1 MYKKIV
7 FIFII
12 VVFCIILSLIFK
24 KEPKETYTLD
34 ELKDYLKQTETMVI
48 CLYDAHNP
56 YEICTNEDIIE
67 SITDK
72 SKIDQIISYIMPLEA
87 LSGAYPAVGAGLVIH
102 SLEEKENLVINA
114 FYAPYIGIEKG
125 DSFYSLSRDSSL
137 IQNIAEILDIDDE
150 KLLNAVNQT

>member
-7 FIFII
+7 FILII
-12 VVFCIILSLIFK
+12 IAFCMMLSFIFK
-24 KEPKETYTLD
+24 KEPKETYTLV
-34 ELKDYLKQTETMVI
+34 ELKDLLKQTETMVI

-56 YEICTNEDIIE
+56 YEICTNEDIIA
-67 SITDK
+67 SLTDK

-87 LSGAYPAVGAGLVIH
+87 LSGAYPAVGTGLVIH
-102 SLEEKENLVINA
+102 SLDENENLLINV
-114 FYAPYIGIEKG
+114 FYSPYVGIEKG

>member
-12 VVFCIILSLIFK
+12 VVFCITLSLIFK

-56 YEICTNEDIIE
+56 YEICTNEDIIK

-72 SKIDQIISYIMPLEA
+72 SKVEQIISYILPLESS
-87 LSGAYPAVGAGLVIH
+87 SGTSTMEGSGLVIH
-102 SLEEKENLVINA
+102 ALDEKENLLVNI
-114 FYAPYIGIEKG
+114 FCSPYIGIEKG

-137 IQNIAEILDIDDE
+137 IQNIGEILDIDDE
-150 KLLNAVNQT
+150 KLFNAVNQT

>member
-1 MYKKIV
+1 MYKKII

-102 SLEEKENLVINA
+102 SLDENENLLVNV
-114 FYAPYIGIEKG
+114 FYSPYVGIEKG
-125 DSFYSLSRDSSL
+125 DSFYYLCRDSYI
-137 IQNIAEILDIDDE
+137 IQSITELLNIDTE
-150 KLLNAVNQT
+150 KLLMKLK

>member
-1 MYKKIV
+1 MYKKII

-12 VVFCIILSLIFK
+12 VVFCITLSLIFK

-72 SKIDQIISYIMPLEA
+72 SKIDQIISFIMTLEP
-87 LSGAYPAVGAGLVIH
+87 LSGASTAEGAGLVIH
-102 SLEEKENLVINA
+102 ASDENKNLLVNI
-114 FYAPYIGIEKG
+114 FDFPYIGIEKG

>member
-1 MYKKIV
+1 MYKKII

-12 VVFCIILSLIFK
+12 VVFCITLSLVFK
-24 KEPKETYTLD
+24 KEPKETYTLN

-102 SLEEKENLVINA
+102 SLDENENLLINA
-114 FYAPYIGIEKG
+114 FYSPYVGIEKG
-125 DSFYSLSRDSSL
+125 DSFYSLSWDSSL